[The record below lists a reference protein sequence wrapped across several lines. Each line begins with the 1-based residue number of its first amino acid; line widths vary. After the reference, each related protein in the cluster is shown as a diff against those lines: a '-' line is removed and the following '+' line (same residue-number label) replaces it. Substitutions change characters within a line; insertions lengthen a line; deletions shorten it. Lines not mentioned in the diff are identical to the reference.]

1 MTTDAFKKNIIPLQS
16 HLQILAER
24 MLGDATDA
32 EDAVQEVFMHLWESR
47 DKLDKVVNI
56 KAYVMQAIRA
66 RCIDIIRSK
75 GHSKEFASSDVDA
88 TLNLHDLTEEI
99 SEEVELTERR
109 SAMLHSMLDDLPEK
123 QRQLIR
129 MRYLEEKEIPEI
141 EKALKMTSSNIYT
154 TISRAIQTL
163 KTKLKN
169 EYTR

>member
-1 MTTDAFKKNIIPLQS
+1 MQL
-16 HLQILAER
+16 LAER
-24 MLGDATDA
+24 ILGDETEA
-32 EDAVQEVFMHLWESR
+32 EDAVQDVFMRLWEQR
-47 DKLDKVVNI
+47 DKLDGVINVKS
-56 KAYVMQAIRA
+56 YVLQSTRL

-75 GHSKEFASSDVDA
+75 GYSKEFTTSDVYA
-88 TLNLHDLTEEI
+88 TSNLPDLTEEI
-99 SEEVELTERR
+99 SEEVELTEQR

>member
-1 MTTDAFKKNIIPLQS
+1 MQL
-16 HLQILAER
+16 LAER
-24 MLGDATDA
+24 ILGDETEA
-32 EDAVQEVFMHLWESR
+32 EDAVQDVFMRLWEQR
-47 DKLDKVVNI
+47 DKLDGVINVKS
-56 KAYVMQAIRA
+56 YVLQSTRL

-75 GHSKEFASSDVDA
+75 GHSKEFTTSDVDA
-88 TLNLHDLTEEI
+88 TSNLPDLTEEI
-99 SEEVELTERR
+99 SEEVELTEQR

-123 QRQLIR
+123 QRQLLR
-129 MRYLEEKEIPEI
+129 MRYLEEKEIAEI